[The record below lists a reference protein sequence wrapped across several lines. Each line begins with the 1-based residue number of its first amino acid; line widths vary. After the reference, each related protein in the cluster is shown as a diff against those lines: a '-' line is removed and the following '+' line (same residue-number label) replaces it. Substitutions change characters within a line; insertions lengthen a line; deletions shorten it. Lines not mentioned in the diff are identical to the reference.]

1 MAGRIPQA
9 FIDDLL
15 NRVDIVDIIDSD
27 IPLKKTGRDYQALC
41 PFHGEKTP
49 SFTVSQ
55 EKQFYH
61 CFGCGAHGSAI
72 GFIMNHR
79 GLSFVEAIEEAAR
92 SVGLEVPYEGGGEP
106 TAPKIDYSPIYAVLD
121 EAQRYFSRQLR
132 THPDRDR
139 AVNYLKSRGLSGV
152 VAKRFGIG
160 FAPNAWDDLSKALGP
175 DEPSQQNL
183 LTAGLIVENDKKRR
197 YDRFRDRI
205 MFPILDRRGR
215 VVAFGG
221 RVIDKGEPKYLNSP
235 ETPVFHKRG
244 ELYGLYQVRRSNKNI
259 ERIFVVE
266 GYMDVVALG
275 QFSVNNAVASL
286 GTATTPE
293 HLEMLFKTASEVVFC
308 YDGDKA
314 GRRAA
319 WRALETSLPLIRDG
333 RRAGF
338 MFIPDGY
345 DPDSFVREHGAQAFT
360 QGERVKPLSEFL
372 LDEIATKTNLN
383 SIDGR
388 ARFVELAKPMVAKI
402 PAGSFRQLLIQ
413 RIAEM
418 ADMDARGLSQSF
430 DSSMRP
436 TQSPRPKPERRRN
449 RPRSMVEK
457 ALKPLLFDPSLGL
470 EVDNHEQ
477 IRALPDEYAA
487 LLADLLD
494 FIKANQG
501 VTTGA
506 VVERYRDT
514 PNEGLVADQMETP
527 LILDSDAYAIEFNQ
541 AISSLVKKTEPTAY
555 ERAQAEMRRRADDP
569 SK

>member
-1 MAGRIPQA
+1 VAGRIPQT

-15 NRVDIVDIIDSD
+15 NRVDIVDIIDSE

-61 CFGCGAHGSAI
+61 CFGCGAHGSAL
-72 GFIMNHR
+72 GFLMNHR
-79 GLSFVEAIEEAAR
+79 GLSFVEAIEDAAR
-92 SVGLEVPYEGGGEP
+92 GVGLEVPYEGGSEP
-106 TAPKIDYSPIYAVLD
+106 AAPKIDYTPIYAALG

-139 AVNYLKSRGLSGV
+139 AVNYLKSRGLSGA

-175 DEPSQQNL
+175 DEQAQENL
-183 LTAGLIVENDKKRR
+183 LKAGLIIENDKKRR

-215 VVAFGG
+215 VIAFGG
-221 RVIDKGEPKYLNSP
+221 RVIDQGEPKYLNSP
-235 ETPVFHKRG
+235 ETPVFHKRR
-244 ELYGLYQVRRSNKNI
+244 ELYGLYQVRRANTNI
-259 ERIFVVE
+259 ERVFVVE

-286 GTATTPE
+286 GTATTSE
-293 HLEMLFKTASEVVFC
+293 QLEMLFKTAPEVVFC

-345 DPDSFVREHGAQAFT
+345 DPDSFVREYGAQAFT
-360 QGERVKPLSEFL
+360 HGEQVKPLSEFL
-372 LDEIATKTNLN
+372 LDEIAAKTNLK

-388 ARFVELAKPMVAKI
+388 ARFVELTKPMVAKI
-402 PAGSFRQLLIQ
+402 PLGSFRQLLIQ
-413 RIAEM
+413 RITEM
-418 ADMDARGLSQSF
+418 ADMESSALSASF
-430 DSSMRP
+430 NADSRP
-436 TQSPRPKPERRRN
+436 EPAPKPKPKRRRN
-449 RPRSMVEK
+449 QPPSLVEK
-457 ALKPLLFDPSLGL
+457 ALKPLLFDPKLGL
-470 EVDNHEQ
+470 SVDNHER
-477 IRALPDEYAA
+477 IRAVADPHTD
-487 LLADLLD
+487 LLADLLEI
-494 FIKANQG
+494 IKNNPDI
-501 VTTGA
+501 TTGA
-506 VVERYRDT
+506 IVERYRDT
-514 PNEGLVADQMETP
+514 AHQQFLAEQLETP
-527 LILDSDAYAIEFNQ
+527 LILEREAYSVEFEQ
-541 AISSLVKKTEPTAY
+541 AISGLLKKAEPKAY
-555 ERAQAEMRRRADDP
+555 ERAQAEMRRRAEEQA
-569 SK
+569 K